1 MVYARALFAVVIVAT
16 VGASFFMADGP
27 HPSSELGMPSAFG
40 PAAADLTGFTDS
52 PEGSGFY
59 ITTIAHK
66 AFVEVNEEGSE
77 AAAATAVVGGF
88 RRAAPAPAMFIANR
102 PFLFAIRH
110 QALGLLLFLGRLT
123 QPPPTE

>member
-16 VGASFFMADGP
+16 VGASFFMPDGP

-77 AAAATAVVGGF
+77 AEALPVILLHDLASRATFSG
-88 RRAAPAPAMFIANR
+88 
-102 PFLFAIRH
+102 
-110 QALGLLLFLGRLT
+110 
-123 QPPPTE
+123 